1 LSEATEQAEL
11 PEEIPGV
18 AVDYPRDGL
27 PHVIETDN
35 QLSHAVTSLAS
46 GVGPVAVDAERASGF
61 RYSQRAYLIQI
72 RREGSGTHLIDPTG
86 LSTLQPLQDALEGVD
101 WILHAASQDLVCLAE
116 AGLTPTAQLF
126 DTELAGRLLGRPRV
140 GLGTLLHTDLGFIL
154 AKEHSA
160 ADWSTRPLPESWL
173 VYAALDVE
181 FLLELWEVMSADL
194 KASGKY
200 NWAIQEFD
208 HVHRNTAAIVRTDPW
223 RRTSGMHALKR
234 PEQLAIVR
242 ALWEARDELA
252 ARKDIAPGRLLPDS
266 SIVALAGSPID
277 QNTNLDALPAL
288 RTRQVRRYVEVWIA
302 AIEKALLLSSSEY
315 PPVKIRQTGP
325 PNPRNWVTRS
335 PQAWARLEFA
345 RSKIAE
351 LAEALSMPPE
361 NLISPDAIRRT
372 MWEPPLAEDMP
383 AVLSELKVRTWQQE
397 HVIPIF
403 TEAIAHGS
411 KAPRR
416 GEQLEL
422 AEQPKTTE

>member
-1 LSEATEQAEL
+1 LSEATDQVEIPA
-11 PEEIPGV
+11 EIPGV
-18 AVDYPRDGL
+18 AVNYPRDGL
-27 PHVIETDN
+27 PHVIETDA
-35 QLSHAVTSLAS
+35 QLAHAVASLAL
-46 GVGPVAVDAERASGF
+46 GTGPVAVDAERASGF

-72 RREGSGTHLIDPTG
+72 RRAGSGTHMFDPTG
-86 LSTLQPLQDALEGVD
+86 LTTLQPLQEVLEGVD

-140 GLGTLLHTDLGFIL
+140 GLGTLLHTDLGYIL

-194 KASGKY
+194 RATGKY
-200 NWAIQEFD
+200 EWAIQEFD
-208 HVHRNTAAIVRTDPW
+208 HVHRNTAPIVRTDPW
-223 RRTSGMHALKR
+223 RRTSGMHALKK
-234 PEQLAIVR
+234 PAQLAIVR

-252 ARKDIAPGRLLPDS
+252 ARKDIAPGRVLPDS
-266 SIVALAGSPID
+266 TIVSLAGSPMD

-288 RTRQVRRYVEVWIA
+288 RTRQVRRHVEVWIK
-302 AIEKALLLSSSEY
+302 AIEKALQLPSSDY
-315 PPVKIRQTGP
+315 PPVKIGQTGP

-345 RSKIAE
+345 RAKISE
-351 LAEALSMPPE
+351 LAEVLCMPPE

-372 MWEPPLAEDMP
+372 MWEPPALDEMASF
-383 AVLSELKVRTWQQE
+383 LSELKVRTWQQQQ
-397 HVIPIF
+397 VIPIF
-403 TEAIAHGS
+403 AEAISIGS
-411 KAPRR
+411 AQNTSHK
-416 GEQLEL
+416 QLQIDQLPE
-422 AEQPKTTE
+422 TTE